1 MQRAD
6 TFLVSANFKRL
17 LPLAAQHNSRV
28 IALNR
33 RDYPGSAPYTAE
45 ERATLARLATASP
58 DTASE
63 RGEEAMMF
71 MRERGGEVYDYV
83 LDLVKRDRIPP
94 VHGDGQSTKGGI
106 VIAGWSLGAIWALA
120 FIAHASSFSD
130 SDVNL
135 SQYVRRVVL
144 HGMRLLPCSESSS
157 R

>member
-1 MQRAD
+1 
-6 TFLVSANFKRL
+6 
-17 LPLAAQHNSRV
+17 
-28 IALNR
+28 
-33 RDYPGSAPYTAE
+33 
-45 ERATLARLATASP
+45 
-58 DTASE
+58 
-63 RGEEAMMF
+63 MF

-94 VHGDGQSTKGGI
+94 VHGDGRSTKGGI

-120 FIAHASSFSD
+120 FIAHAPSFSD

-144 HGMRLLPCSESSS
+144 HGRRLLPCSESSS

>member
-1 MQRAD
+1 
-6 TFLVSANFKRL
+6 
-17 LPLAAQHNSRV
+17 
-28 IALNR
+28 
-33 RDYPGSAPYTAE
+33 
-45 ERATLARLATASP
+45 
-58 DTASE
+58 
-63 RGEEAMMF
+63 MF
-71 MRERGGEVYDYV
+71 MRERGGEVHDYV

-120 FIAHASSFSD
+120 FIAHAYSYSD
-130 SDVNL
+130 SDMNL